1 MPEIGSSRKITYH
14 REKLDAYLRGEYV
27 FPATLELDLTSV
39 CNRHCPN
46 CASNTRLPPCHLPTE
61 IVKRLL
67 ASLEGQTRGLIL
79 TGGEPTLAPNFSET
93 LHLARQA
100 GFEEVVVVTN
110 GTFLGEE
117 KIAAALLDN
126 TSAVR
131 VSLYDWDAESCA
143 GLAPTL
149 KRIEALRA
157 RIEHHSS
164 PLQIG
169 VSALTSTENTSILSA
184 VAEKVR
190 SAGAHWIYFHPL
202 CTKWNSGEPSRVD
215 QAGVLERIA
224 RIRKD
229 VEGDFGVFVL
239 NERYT
244 HEPIEFNG
252 YHASNFLL
260 VIGADGMNYLAPE
273 VKYQR
278 HQIIADIRHQP
289 TIGFLW
295 ERNRSERI
303 QNVQSK
309 AYPALGSRHRGILY
323 NHLIE
328 RFIRSHRN
336 PVDEDQPAIAD
347 SAFLFPHIL

>member
-14 REKLDAYLRGEYV
+14 REKLDAYLRGEYI
-27 FPATLELDLTSV
+27 FPATLELDLTSA

-46 CASNTRLPPCHLPTE
+46 CASNTQLPLCHLPTE

-93 LHLARQA
+93 LHLARPA
-100 GFEEVVVVTN
+100 GFEELAVVTN

-117 KIAAALLDN
+117 KIAAALLEN

-143 GLAPTL
+143 GLDPTL

-202 CTKWNSGEPSRVD
+202 CISG
-215 QAGVLERIA
+215 
-224 RIRKD
+224 IR
-229 VEGDFGVFVL
+229 
-239 NERYT
+239 
-244 HEPIEFNG
+244 
-252 YHASNFLL
+252 A
-260 VIGADGMNYLAPE
+260 
-273 VKYQR
+273 
-278 HQIIADIRHQP
+278 
-289 TIGFLW
+289 
-295 ERNRSERI
+295 
-303 QNVQSK
+303 
-309 AYPALGSRHRGILY
+309 
-323 NHLIE
+323 
-328 RFIRSHRN
+328 SHRALIK
-336 PVDEDQPAIAD
+336 PA
-347 SAFLFPHIL
+347 S